1 MARGFLPP
9 KAPDGEQPA
18 RWKARPLREPG
29 EGARQVVAARTGA
42 PQVVQGE
49 VPPRNT
55 QAIVGLGFGLAG
67 LALLVM
73 SIGFSF
79 LVSLPCEV
87 IAVVLGRQGRRRGI
101 AEGIGG
107 TRAARAAVV
116 VGWIGIALCVL
127 AAIVIIVLV
136 LSDVDIDPRGDAPSA
151 PTDLSVIGAV
161 FRGALRAA
169 R

>member
-1 MARGFLPP
+1 MGFLPP
-9 KAPDGEQPA
+9 RAPDANEPG
-18 RWKARPLREPG
+18 RWEARPPDG
-29 EGARQVVAARTGA
+29 DGHARMVVATKPGA
-42 PQVVQGE
+42 AQVVQARE
-49 VPPRNT
+49 HPPRNT